1 MIVMALYRQLKVSV
15 EPDLAESFKA
25 ACMNA
30 GVSMAAELSA
40 FMAGRASAITGL
52 ADKSV
57 KQAGYD
63 TRAKRRQHVGQIVL
77 QLEAILGSE
86 DAYRAHIPE
95 NLQSGPAYENAE
107 QTIDSLEQAIDLL
120 KDAY

>member
-1 MIVMALYRQLKVSV
+1 MTSHKQLKVSV

-40 FMAGRASAITGL
+40 FMAARIGILVESSA
-52 ADKSV
+52 KSA
-57 KQAGYD
+57 KQACYD
-63 TRAKRRQHVGQIVL
+63 TRAKRRRHVNQIVI
-77 QLEAILGSE
+77 QLEAIMGYE
-86 DAYRAHIPE
+86 DASMSRIPE
-95 NLQSGPAYENAE
+95 NLQSGQAYENAE
-107 QTIDSLEQAIDLL
+107 LAVDTLEQAIDLL